1 MNGSKTNRLF
11 AVSTTPYSRLP
22 IHSWSGTEEI
32 DESTTIKEIVWRFSH
47 YDKNTA
53 GRIAFKQNPHFYHG
67 LQGGLSDKATEYGR
81 KFTVNPIND
90 FNFAYFQK
98 IETIYVLVDKSCRLF
113 LDKPPIQRVFGN
125 LWKPYRT
132 VILKG
137 EFSPR
142 CVKCSSNSYAC
153 KTLSENWSQKTSS
166 FATLERTK
174 TTGIAPPI
182 RHSGAGNRTIRMLTV

>member
-11 AVSTTPYSRLP
+11 AVSTTPDSHLP

-67 LQGGLSDKATEYGR
+67 LRGGLSDKATEYGC
-81 KFTVNPIND
+81 KFTVEPIND
-90 FNFAYFQK
+90 FKFAYFHK

-125 LWKPYRT
+125 LWKPDKT

-137 EFSPR
+137 KFSPR
-142 CVKCSSNSYAC
+142 CVLCSSNSC
-153 KTLSENWSQKTSS
+153 TFKTLSENWSQKTSS
-166 FATLERTK
+166 FAT
-174 TTGIAPPI
+174 
-182 RHSGAGNRTIRMLTV
+182 